1 MAKKK
6 TALKRLIWHKPEM
19 DAGRQNP
26 SILRITVRENET
38 QIDLGYSAFNMY
50 IKGGW
55 IRIHPDTYLEDKK
68 TGNHYKLT
76 KAEGI
81 PIAPDKHEF
90 QTKTD
95 WQYFSLFFEPLPQK
109 DLIIDFIEP
118 NSLVPSDNGSNF
130 DFYGIQLK
138 LVDALEEY

>member
-6 TALKRLIWHKPEM
+6 TALKRLIWQKPEM
-19 DAGRQNP
+19 EGGRQNP

-38 QIDLGYSAFNMY
+38 QIDLGYSAYNIY
-50 IKGGW
+50 INGGW
-55 IRIHPDTYLEDKK
+55 IRIHADTYLHDKK
-68 TGNHYKLT
+68 TGDHYKLT

-81 PIAPDKHEF
+81 PIAPEKLEF

-118 NSLVPSDNGSNF
+118 DNSVASDNGNNF
-130 DFYGIQLK
+130 DFFGIKLK
-138 LVDALEEY
+138 LADALEEY

>member
-6 TALKRLIWHKPEM
+6 IELKRLIWQKPEM
-19 DAGRQNP
+19 EGGRQNP

-38 QIDLGYSAFNMY
+38 QVDLGYSAYNIY
-50 IKGGW
+50 TNGGW
-55 IRIHPDTYLEDKK
+55 IRIHADTYLKDKK
-68 TGNHYKLT
+68 TGNQYKLT

-81 PIAPDKHEF
+81 PIAPLKLEF

-95 WQYFSLFFEPLPQK
+95 WQYFSLFFEPLPQT

-118 NSLVPSDNGSNF
+118 DSLVPSDNGNNF
-130 DFYGIQLK
+130 DFYGIRLN
-138 LVDALEEY
+138 LADALEEY